1 MAGPRRPN
9 RRQESTHY
17 HKYSRKCER
26 TSTAAKNTADRVD
39 QQTNGSD
46 YPVIIRQR
54 YSVKIAY
61 ILSPIYST
69 LDTNSR
75 ICGGFAWSPRLLVS
89 CPRPA
94 CVPIDYLYYPMS
106 PKVSSV
112 ARANINY
119 TTSFLRVLHG
129 GWRFLRTK
137 NTLLPSSY
145 TSSVGLLQPPPPF
158 PGGSDYG
165 VKTPTYLMQPHDYE
179 FFIRSSAPKLPVMA
193 MPIYKC

>member
-69 LDTNSR
+69 LDTTSR
-75 ICGGFAWSPRLLVS
+75 ICGGFARSPRLLVS

-106 PKVSSV
+106 PKVSSG

-119 TTSFLRVLHG
+119 TTSFLRVFHG

-145 TSSVGLLQPPPPF
+145 TSSVVGRVATTTTTATTLSRWQRLL
-158 PGGSDYG
+158 
-165 VKTPTYLMQPHDYE
+165 
-179 FFIRSSAPKLPVMA
+179 
-193 MPIYKC
+193 C